1 MRSFRFFLLPLVVL
15 ALRQPQYG
23 QGLSFSLDQ
32 SALTFNV
39 LQGGTPPP
47 TQAVNLLSSG
57 GALSFTA
64 STSAPWLQV
73 TPASGAMPA
82 TLQISIDPSGLQAGS
97 YSGTVTITAA
107 QATPTNRQVAVT
119 LVVGAAASPKLL
131 VSAPT
136 QTFNFVQGAPAGSA
150 TLTVSNAG
158 GGRLDFSIKASS
170 SPNWLSVGAS
180 QGTATPSQPVTL
192 VVTATPGILLA
203 GVYKGTLTI
212 TSSTTGE
219 SLTISLTMNVTA
231 AQRKILLSQ
240 TGLTFVGISAS
251 SQPLPQ
257 TFGILNLGTQ
267 PLDWNVRAVTPTGG
281 PISWLTVSPGSG
293 TVQRPYLDVSLITV
307 TVDPKGLLP
316 GDYYGQ
322 IQVTAAGA
330 DNSPQTVTVL
340 FTVRPTG
347 SSLPPELRPT
357 GLIFTGQSGSTPAS
371 QSVTISI
378 PGQTA
383 LTYNSSRVTLDG
395 QNWFTH
401 TPVSGTIQPGQPAQ
415 FSVQPSFSSLSPGIY
430 SGVITVQFS
439 DNRVGTVK
447 LLSVVAPAGT
457 TSVANSGAALAGF
470 DPAGTCV
477 PSQIRIQLTTLQ
489 SGFGAALGQPVPLE
503 VQVVDDCGVPVT
515 NDRSAAVSATFSTG
529 DSGISLVH
537 TASGKWGRTW
547 QPRASASRMAITFTA
562 FVAYSNGKILANQ
575 LDVACAI
582 STGATVP
589 LVAEAGVVSSA
600 SYLPNSPV
608 APGALISV
616 FGSKLA
622 DTTESTTG
630 APLKSVLGDTQVQLG
645 GTPLPLL
652 YASDGQVNAQVPYD
666 VAVNTELQ
674 LLVKRGDALSVPL
687 SVTVA
692 AAQPAIFTVDQSGSG
707 QGVIVDGVTNL
718 LNGVANPA
726 RAGDTVV
733 IYCTGLG
740 NVTPPVA
747 AGQAST
753 GPAST
758 NSPVTVTMDGK
769 PAQVNYA
776 GLTPGFP
783 GLYQINA
790 VVPAGITPGNS
801 VAVVASLANAS
812 SSPVTFVVR

>member
-1 MRSFRFFLLPLVVL
+1 MRSSGFLLLSLALAVVL
-15 ALRQPQYG
+15 PQPQYG

-47 TQAVNLLSSG
+47 AQAVNLLSSG
-57 GALSFTA
+57 GVLSFTA
-64 STSAPWLQV
+64 STSASWLQV
-73 TPASGAMPA
+73 TPASGAVPA
-82 TLQISIDPSGLQAGS
+82 TLQISIDASGLQAGS
-97 YSGTVTITAA
+97 YSATVTVLAP
-107 QATPTNRQVAVT
+107 QATPTTRQIAVS
-119 LVVGAAASPKLL
+119 LVVGSAGSPKLA

-158 GGRLDFSIKASS
+158 GGRLNFSIKASS
-170 SPNWLSVGAS
+170 TPNWLTVGAS
-180 QGTATPSQPVTL
+180 DGTATPAQPVTL
-192 VVTATPGILLA
+192 VVTATPGSLLA
-203 GVYKGTLTI
+203 GVYKGSLTI

-219 SLTISLTMNVTA
+219 SLPISLTMTVTA

-267 PLDWNVRAVTPTGG
+267 PLDWNVRAVSPGGG
-281 PISWLTVSPGSG
+281 PVSWLTVSPGSG
-293 TVQRPYLDVSLITV
+293 TVQRAYLDVSLITV
-307 TVDPKGLLP
+307 TADPKGLLP
-316 GDYYGQ
+316 GDYYAQ

-340 FTVRPTG
+340 FTVRPAG

-357 GLIFTGQSGSTPAS
+357 GLIFTGQSGTIPAS

-378 PGQTA
+378 PGQSA

-401 TPVSGTIQPGQPAQ
+401 TPVSGTVQPGQPAQ
-415 FSVQPSFSSLSPGIY
+415 VSVQPNFSSLSPGIY
-430 SGVITVQFS
+430 SGVITTQFS
-439 DNRVGTVK
+439 DNRIGTVK
-447 LLSVVAPAGT
+447 LLSVVAPTGT
-457 TSVANSGAALAGF
+457 TSIANSGAALAAF
-470 DPAGTCV
+470 AGTCV

-503 VQVVDDCGVPVT
+503 VQVVDDCGVAVT
-515 NDRSAAVSATFSTG
+515 NDRSASVSATFSTG
-529 DSGISLVH
+529 ETGISLVH

-562 FVAYSNGKILANQ
+562 FVAYSNGKVLANQ
-575 LDVACAI
+575 LDLPCAV

-600 SYLPNSPV
+600 NYVPNAPV

-616 FGSKLA
+616 FGSQLA
-622 DTTESTTG
+622 DTTVSSTE

-652 YASDGQVNAQVPYD
+652 YASNGQVNAQVPYD

-674 LLVKRGDALSVPL
+674 LLVKRGDALSIPL
-687 SVTVA
+687 AVTVA

-707 QGVIVDGVTNL
+707 QGVIVDGITNV
-718 LNGVANPA
+718 LNGAANPA
-726 RAGDTVV
+726 KAGDTVV
-733 IYCTGLG
+733 VYCTGLG
-740 NVTPPVA
+740 SVTPPVA

-769 PAQVNYA
+769 PAQVIYA
-776 GLTPGFP
+776 GLTPGFV
-783 GLYQINA
+783 GLYQIN
-790 VVPAGITPGNS
+790 VMVPAGIAPGKN

-812 SSPVTFVVR
+812 SSPVTMVVR